1 MVGAIREELGRL
13 RVVEERHRRLASRI
27 ALVFIATAVV
37 DVVGAVAMYLL
48 EAGANG
54 SQIHT
59 FGQAAFFSSVQ
70 VVTVSSSLTNPV
82 TPAGRVVDV
91 LLEVWGV
98 LALTG
103 IGGAIATF
111 FLTGDR

>member
-1 MVGAIREELGRL
+1 MSFLGEEMGRL
-13 RVVEERHRRLASRI
+13 TTIEERHRRLAARLL
-27 ALVFIATAVV
+27 LVVISTVIV
-37 DVVGAVAMYLL
+37 TLLGTVGLYLA
-48 EAGANG
+48 ERHAHGT
-54 SQIHT
+54 QIHT
-59 FGQAAFFSSVQ
+59 FGQAAFFASVQ

-91 LLEVWGV
+91 LLEAWGV
-98 LALTG
+98 LAVTG